1 MAPRL
6 FETTEAELHH
16 MVREGAVGACEG
28 LYTLVAKVAR
38 GTTRRAASWG
48 SDPEDLLHD
57 VYVAVYR
64 AIRSGAVRSPERLG
78 AYVVSTAQKRVNDS
92 LRRHIRRR
100 MEPMEE
106 EGARYAGRGLDPERQ
121 VVMADLRD
129 RLEVLLGNLPKV
141 DQTIVRNFYYDEMP
155 WQTIAEKL
163 RLSPT
168 QFRLRKCRALARM
181 RSMACVDRPGAL
193 AGMPVPQ

>member
-16 MVREGAVGACEG
+16 QVQGGVGGACES
-28 LYTLVAKVAR
+28 LYVLVAKLAR

-57 VYVAVYR
+57 IYVAVYR
-64 AIRSGAVRSPERLG
+64 AICRGAVRSPERLG
-78 AYVVSTAQKRVNDS
+78 AYVVATAQKRVSDS
-92 LRRHIRRR
+92 LRRHIRHRTD
-100 MEPMEE
+100 PIEE
-106 EGARYAGRGLDPERQ
+106 DCARHAGRGPDPERQ
-121 VVMADLRD
+121 VVMTNLRD

-141 DQTIVRNFYYDEMP
+141 DQAIVRNFYYDEMP
-155 WQTIAEKL
+155 WQTIAEEL

-181 RSMACVDRPGAL
+181 RSL
-193 AGMPVPQ
+193 AGGSKAA